1 MLKYKVL
8 SVSLFVFSFLI
19 STQSLA
25 QKSDSIVIREIFDME
40 LTQGKSYSNLY
51 DLCTKVGNRLSGSEG
66 AKKAVQWAKQV
77 MDDMDLD
84 TVYLQAFEAPN
95 WKRGTIENAFL
106 LNDGSEK
113 IPLTIS
119 ALGHSVG
126 TNGKPIIAEV
136 IEIKSWEEMD
146 ELGDEK
152 LKGKIVFLNRPG
164 DPKYIDTFHSYGG
177 CVDQRVW
184 GASRAGKYGALA
196 VIARSASV
204 TVHGFA
210 HTGVMVYEDGIEK
223 IPAVAISTEH
233 AEFLSNSI
241 IKNKGAKIS
250 LELNCEM
257 QGTAIEHNVIGEIRG
272 SKYPEEIIV
281 VGGHLD
287 SWDVGQGAHDDGAG
301 CVHSMEVL
309 QLFKMMNYRPDR
321 TVRCVLW
328 MNEENGVKGAI
339 KYAEVAKE
347 KGEKHIA
354 AIESDR
360 GGFTPRGFDVAGE
373 DAVKEQAYKKL
384 QEWKEL
390 FKPYKL
396 HHFEYGYGGV
406 DINKLK
412 DQGPALFGF
421 VPDSQRYFDHHH
433 THNDNIEGVNKREL
447 EMGSASIAS
456 LVYLLSKYGMTVP
469 F

>member
-1 MLKYKVL
+1 MLKYKILMLLLGL
-8 SVSLFVFSFLI
+8 SLLGMLKESK
-19 STQSLA
+19 A
-25 QKSDSIVIREIFDME
+25 QKSDSLIIREIFDTE
-40 LTQGKSYSNLY
+40 LTQGESYSNLY

-66 AKKAVQWAKQV
+66 AKKAVQWAKSV
-77 MDDMDLD
+77 MEEMNLD
-84 TVYLQAFEAPN
+84 TVYLQSFDAPN
-95 WKRGTIENAFL
+95 WKRGNVEESYLIINGRD
-106 LNDGSEK
+106 N

-126 TNGKPIIAEV
+126 TNGKPIVAEI
-136 IEIKSWEEMD
+136 IEIKEWA
-146 ELGDEK
+146 ELEVLGEEK
-152 LKGKIVFLNRPG
+152 LNGKIVFLNRPA
-164 DPKYIDTFHSYGG
+164 DAKYINTFHAYGG

-184 GASRAGKYGALA
+184 GASKAGKYKALA
-196 VIARSASV
+196 VLTRSATV
-204 TVHGFA
+204 TIHGFA

-223 IPAVAISTEH
+223 IPAAAISTEH
-233 AEFLSNSI
+233 ADLLSSFLKQNL
-241 IKNKGAKIS
+241 NTKIS
-250 LELNCEM
+250 LELDCKM
-257 QGTAIEHNVIGEIRG
+257 LGTATENNVIGEIKG

-301 CVHSMEVL
+301 CAHSLEVL
-309 QLFKMMNYRPDR
+309 QIFKKMNFVPKR

-328 MNEENGVKGAI
+328 MNEENGAKGAI

-360 GGFTPRGFDVAGE
+360 GGFTPRGFDVAGNDE
-373 DAVKEQAYKKL
+373 IRERAYNQL
-384 QEWKEL
+384 MQWKEL
-390 FKPYKL
+390 FKPYNL

-447 EMGSASIAS
+447 EMGAASITS
-456 LVYLLSKYGMTVP
+456 LVYLLSKYGIAVP